1 MKYSSDQ
8 IDIDGEEYYCIIT
21 FCDTANHCIRRI
33 HMKAAP
39 TIPIKHMGHVETLFD
54 ALGSMVNDPKVSDVQ
69 FHVDGDIVWGNSSIL
84 CSRSIYFEKML
95 NGNFS
100 ESKKRKFNTE
110 GDGGDSGGGGD
121 GGGRKKIVKKLQV
134 GDISTGVSSSS
145 KINSSVSS
153 SASSS
158 SVSEKSSSSSVL
170 VVNIENTSS
179 AGFIQVLHF
188 LYTSKCELN
197 IHALDVLEL
206 ACRFDII
213 DLIPLVAER
222 LSRAIDVSN
231 VCSLW
236 MISDIH
242 SISKL
247 KLKCYEF
254 FVLQRPSIE
263 RSEGY
268 LELQKKCSHLLKQC
282 EKETHK

>member
-1 MKYSSDQ
+1 MMKYSSDQ

-21 FCDTANHCIRRI
+21 FCDTANHCVRRI

-39 TIPIKHMGHVETLFD
+39 TVPIKHMGHVETLFD
-54 ALGSMVNDPKVSDVQ
+54 ALGSMVNNPKVSDVQ

-100 ESKKRKFNTE
+100 ESKKRKFNSN
-110 GDGGDSGGGGD
+110 GDGGGDGG
-121 GGGRKKIVKKLQV
+121 GGGRKKIVKKLQ
-134 GDISTGVSSSS
+134 GDISTG
-145 KINSSVSS
+145 SS

-158 SVSEKSSSSSVL
+158 SISEKSSSSSVL

-268 LELQKKCSHLLKQC
+268 LELQKNCPHLLKQC